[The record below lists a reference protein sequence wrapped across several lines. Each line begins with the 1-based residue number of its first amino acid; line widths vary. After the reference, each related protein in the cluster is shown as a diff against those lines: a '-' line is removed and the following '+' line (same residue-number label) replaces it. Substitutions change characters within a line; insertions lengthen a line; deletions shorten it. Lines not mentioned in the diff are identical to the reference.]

1 MNNFKMDERPILQRI
16 LRGLKWKNKLLKEK
30 NSIPYAEIKLLI
42 VRIPFLVSSFI
53 FVVCMPPV
61 FMN

>member
-30 NSIPYAEIKLLI
+30 NAIPYAEIKLLI